1 MRVDHSDLPI
11 TLRLILLLL
20 VVWFL
25 PDTWHSYWPLSDTAT
40 LLIISTNSDQSSP
53 TIALIRLSRELLRLL
68 RAISCGIGVVWRS
81 QDTYQATIQNT
92 VQVFICL
99 GGCQYTTIPTPTNP
113 SITIIAFLRSVCK
126 NLTRQ

>member
-1 MRVDHSDLPI
+1 MRVDYSDLPI

-81 QDTYQATIQNT
+81 QET
-92 VQVFICL
+92 
-99 GGCQYTTIPTPTNP
+99 
-113 SITIIAFLRSVCK
+113 
-126 NLTRQ
+126 